1 MVLEKRRWVKY
12 GVRVEQADWTP
23 VAGTGGQ
30 WVQAGPGAGG
40 QWIQAGAFLSSPT
53 LSPMLCCALPP
64 ARVHGFFYSLLLC
77 YWFCFTLLLYLPLGS
92 TPAQPGGELVQAGAS
107 PLLCLHPLLQSVLK
121 ISQIVKMPLKSRTS
135 CITFKFQHQMNKIMV
150 HCQ

>member
-1 MVLEKRRWVKY
+1 MVLEKRQWVKY
-12 GVRVEQADWTP
+12 GGRVELADWTAL
-23 VAGTGGQ
+23 AGTGGQ

-40 QWIQAGAFLSSPT
+40 QWVQAGAFLSSPT
-53 LSPMLCCALPP
+53 LSP
-64 ARVHGFFYSLLLC
+64 LLC
-77 YWFCFTLLLYLPLGS
+77 YACKCTWLLLLS
-92 TPAQPGGELVQAGAS
+92 S
-107 PLLCLHPLLQSVLK
+107 PLLLVLLYSAVVSATGFNSSSAWWRVGTSRCFSTSLPSPCLQSALK